1 MAIQAIS
8 KVVASSAID
17 SSAVTNTYEKRSTDA
32 DQDGT
37 AIETAE
43 FKKRP
48 PSDTESSEI
57 GDGVFR
63 QHIEKDDKQVLV
75 VWDKH
80 EEARVVRKADFL
92 FLPLFSVR
100 KSSTRRDLACR
111 PLTTHS

>member
-1 MAIQAIS
+1 MAAQAIGR
-8 KVVASSAID
+8 VVASSAID

-32 DQDGT
+32 DRDGA
-37 AIETAE
+37 AITTGD
-43 FKKRP
+43 FKRP
-48 PSDTESSEI
+48 PSDTESSDI

-63 QHIEKDDKQVLV
+63 QHIEKDGKQVLV

-100 KSSTRRDLACR
+100 KTSTRRNFARR

>member
-1 MAIQAIS
+1 MAAQAIGR
-8 KVVASSAID
+8 VVASSAID
-17 SSAVTNTYEKRSTDA
+17 SSAVTNTNEKRSTDA

-37 AIETAE
+37 AIATAD
-43 FKKRP
+43 FKRP
-48 PSDTESSEI
+48 PSDTESSDI

-63 QHIEKDDKQVLV
+63 QHIEKDGQQVLV

-100 KSSTRRDLACR
+100 KTSTCRDLARR